1 MEELQLFNSVADFDK
16 QKGRPKQQTHKYVG
30 LMWGTYLYANSIR
43 QD

>member
-16 QKGRPKQQTHKYVG
+16 KKVDLNQQTHKYVG